1 IQVNNI
7 GKNTSFDYLTGTNF
21 IIDIEEAT
29 VIQHEGE
36 EKSYTFILKDPEN
49 PSRFLNL
56 VTNPEGDV
64 MMIFEY
70 DFTEEE
76 RESFNQGNNI
86 PLTDKVNLL
95 GFKAENTNQGNLIYT
110 TNEGDIPCLRFV
122 HEYYVLESGE
132 EIVISYVEET
142 TGCEESSGGG
152 SSGDSGGSESGS
164 EDNGGGW
171 NWGGDDGGLPGNGGF
186 PEGGGGSSGGSGG
199 GSPKEI
205 PTTPVDKPDF
215 YYDLP
220 VELKALWDF
229 PSDQD
234 LKNDVFNYLLEN
246 DFNDDSIEFAISFI
260 NFLNDNPDFD
270 IEFS

>member
-1 IQVNNI
+1 MLFLFSCQTDDLYEEGGNVENDYTNLSFQTIPFEEIESAYQLKEQLNIQVNNI
-7 GKNTSFDYLTGTNF
+7 GKNTSFDYLAGTNF

-152 SSGDSGGSESGS
+152 SSGDSGGS
-164 EDNGGGW
+164 
-171 NWGGDDGGLPGNGGF
+171 
-186 PEGGGGSSGGSGG
+186 
-199 GSPKEI
+199 
-205 PTTPVDKPDF
+205 
-215 YYDLP
+215 
-220 VELKALWDF
+220 
-229 PSDQD
+229 
-234 LKNDVFNYLLEN
+234 
-246 DFNDDSIEFAISFI
+246 
-260 NFLNDNPDFD
+260 
-270 IEFS
+270 